1 MKRTFCEYQRCDKQW
16 DDDEQEEIQ
25 VLRCD
30 LFAKEGSWEEYC
42 DCDEQEAKE
51 CMLYKYKKLKEKVEQ
66 KNSNK

>member
-42 DCDEQEAKE
+42 DCDEQEAKK
-51 CMLYKYKKLKEKVEQ
+51 CMLYKYKKLKEEVEQ
-66 KNSNK
+66 KNSDE